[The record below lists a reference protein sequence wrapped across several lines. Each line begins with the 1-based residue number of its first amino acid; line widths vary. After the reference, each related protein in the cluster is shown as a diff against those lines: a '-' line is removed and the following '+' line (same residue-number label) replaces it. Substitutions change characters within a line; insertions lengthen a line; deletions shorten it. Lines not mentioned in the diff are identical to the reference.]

1 MEIIGNVDIKGFLR
15 CEDLER
21 GEVFTFLDDNQPCM
35 LCVDSYDTYIVD
47 LATGLIEGTM
57 QDFSERP
64 VRRLK
69 AKLIIEG

>member
-1 MEIIGNVDIKGFLR
+1 MEIIGNVDIKGFLK

-35 LCVDSYDTYIVD
+35 LCQDSYDTYIVD
-47 LATGLIEGTM
+47 LATGLIEGTI

-69 AKLIIEG
+69 AKLVIEG

>member
-69 AKLIIEG
+69 AKLVIED

>member
-1 MEIIGNVDIKGFLR
+1 MEIIGNVDAKGFLR

-21 GEVFTFLDDNQPCM
+21 GEVFTFLDDNEPCM
-35 LCVDSYDTYIVD
+35 LCQGSYDTYIVD
-47 LATGLIEGTM
+47 LATGLIEGSI

-64 VRRLK
+64 LRRLK